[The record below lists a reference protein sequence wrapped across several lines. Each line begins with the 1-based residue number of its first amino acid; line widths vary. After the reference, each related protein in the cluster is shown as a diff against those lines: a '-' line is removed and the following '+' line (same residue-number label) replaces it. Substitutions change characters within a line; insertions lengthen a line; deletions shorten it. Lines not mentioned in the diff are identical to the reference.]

1 MKFSLRRII
10 TWVLV
15 FTVFWQPFLP
25 EIAAWASTDAA
36 SEIARAKSEFQKTYD
51 QIMAVK
57 PIELDWFARGA
68 VDFGSGLNNLGKDKK
83 DQEDYN
89 KKIEEANRQ
98 LKKIQDDARNTMQ
111 LLEAGDLDGAAATNP
126 EKAFDSLQTT
136 NSALGHYQEALTVA
150 GTALLGASEL
160 LSNLSL
166 LLLGVTMICTALSP
180 AFPPLAAVA
189 TGLFALSN
197 AIGIAAGVMAGA
209 GLALT
214 ECAKNGITN
223 DYQLAGIVIGG
234 GALGGAAGF
243 VMSKLGGGKFG
254 SQVAKASEKIF
265 GKSFTS
271 VLSKAWNPKRFAAL
285 KMSNWSIF
293 KRASGVSGKAFSQA
307 GEITYEKLI
316 AECAERSSGSLMKL
330 LGLPEIPTSLGAL
343 TQKVVVETP
352 IKAAA
357 GTNPLDEF
365 SDLKPQPGAVKDL
378 SGKDAANNPKIKE
391 YADKIK
397 QYKERKKSPT
407 LSP

>member
-1 MKFSLRRII
+1 MKFSLRCII

-83 DQEDYN
+83 DQKNYN
-89 KKIEEANRQ
+89 KEIEEANRQ

-126 EKAFDSLQTT
+126 EEAFDSLQKT

-150 GTALLGASEL
+150 GTALLGASDL

-180 AFPPLAAVA
+180 VFPPLAAVA
-189 TGLFALSN
+189 AGLFTLSN
-197 AIGIAAGVMAGA
+197 AVGIAAGVMAGA

-243 VMSKLGGGKFG
+243 VMSKLGGKFG
-254 SQVAKASEKIF
+254 SKIAKAVSKSF
-265 GKSFTS
+265 GKSVTS
-271 VLSKAWNPKRFAAL
+271 FLSKAWNPKQFAAL

-293 KRASGVSGKAFSQA
+293 KSASGVSGKAFSQA

-330 LGLPEIPTSLGAL
+330 LGLPEIPTSLEAL

-365 SDLKPQPGAVKDL
+365 PDLKPQPGAVKDL